1 MLPFA
6 RLNGASTFG
15 TVGACWGG
23 YAMIRLSTY
32 QNCKFSIGF
41 HASQHGQLQNLYG
54 DDYMAIY
61 NDVKSD
67 VFFFNSVND

>member
-1 MLPFA
+1 
-6 RLNGASTFG
+6 
-15 TVGACWGG
+15 
-23 YAMIRLSTY
+23 MIRLSTY

-54 DDYMAIY
+54 DDYIAIY

-67 VFFFNSVND
+67 IFFFNSIND